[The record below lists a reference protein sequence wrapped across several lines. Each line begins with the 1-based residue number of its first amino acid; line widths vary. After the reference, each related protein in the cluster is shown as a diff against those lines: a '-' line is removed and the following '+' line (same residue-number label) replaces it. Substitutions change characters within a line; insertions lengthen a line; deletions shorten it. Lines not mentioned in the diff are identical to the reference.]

1 MAKGNRKS
9 MVSRKAIESGLIGPG
24 FGLLHRIIV
33 RILRLILR
41 IVIKILSLF
50 NKLLRLGARLPDHF
64 IRKWARHHQMKR
76 IPVDDNKVL
85 FLTFQG
91 KYTCN
96 AKYIAEELT
105 RRNPQIDVVWDL
117 KSKHLDSE
125 YPLNMRF
132 VRHLTQEFY
141 RELASAKVIIENTN
155 IVEQLDVDKKDDQII
170 MQTWHGS
177 LGIKK
182 LDGPV
187 VLGRHWDEVKS
198 QVEKKCDYV
207 LTNSPWE
214 EDVFHEA
221 YWQNKVEM
229 LRLGHAR
236 NDVFHYSSQKQTQ
249 IRNQVC
255 QRLDIDPSYKL
266 FLIAPTHR
274 EGINDK
280 KLDLSEVRNI
290 LKALHERFG
299 GKWIILIRLHNRL
312 VKQARVWYKDT
323 ERIRN
328 VTDYPDMQELMVA
341 ADAGMTDYSSW
352 IFDYMESRRPG
363 FIVEFD
369 LADFENSR
377 GFYYPIE
384 STPFPIAE
392 TMEQLPDKIRNF
404 DIEEYVRKT
413 DEFLAEKGCVDDGHS
428 AERIVDKILEL
439 MGK

>member
-1 MAKGNRKS
+1 MADGNRQSK
-9 MVSRKAIESGLIGPG
+9 VSRKAIESGLIGPG

-33 RILRLILR
+33 RVLRLILR
-41 IVIKILSLF
+41 IIIKILSLF
-50 NKLLRLGARLPDHF
+50 NKLLRFGARLPDHF
-64 IRKWARHHQMKR
+64 IKKWARHRQMKK

-105 RRNPQIDVVWDL
+105 RRHPDIDVVWDL

-155 IVEQLDVDKKDDQII
+155 IVEQLDVDKKDGQII

-236 NDVFHYSSQKQTQ
+236 NDVFHYSKEKQAQ
-249 IRNQVC
+249 IRKRVC

-280 KLDLSEVRNI
+280 KMDLSEARNI

-312 VKQARVWYKDT
+312 VKQARTWYRDT

-328 VTDYPDMQELMVA
+328 ATDYPDMQELMVA

-352 IFDYMESRRPG
+352 IFDYMESRKPG

-369 LADFENSR
+369 LADFEDTR

-404 DIEEYVRKT
+404 DSEEYVRKT

-428 AERIVDKILEL
+428 SERIVDKICEL